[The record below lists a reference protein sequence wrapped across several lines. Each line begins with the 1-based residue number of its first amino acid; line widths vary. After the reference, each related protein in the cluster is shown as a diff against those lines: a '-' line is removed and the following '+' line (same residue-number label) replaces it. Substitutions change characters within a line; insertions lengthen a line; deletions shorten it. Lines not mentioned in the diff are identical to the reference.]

1 MVMKSRRFLRRLAQW
16 MRFRSYSAELAEEVA
31 THREAIERDLI
42 ARGHSPAEA
51 RDAAR
56 RAMGNE
62 TMMREEARGVW
73 LWPRL
78 DTFVADVR
86 YAFRNL
92 ARSWGFSLGTVAVL
106 ALGIGATVAIFSV
119 VNTVLLRPL
128 PYPDAARIVSVETFW
143 STTGRASQGVSGPDF
158 LDWKAQSNVF
168 EKMAVL
174 YGNDDDVTIVNDR
187 AVFAN
192 ARYVSADF
200 FPVFGQTAVAGRLPT
215 ERDVPAGQAEA
226 TIAVVAHHWAVAHF
240 GSADAAIGNVIS
252 VYGSAMEIVGVSA
265 PGFRYPGNSDIW
277 VPSGAPSGNRD
288 DHPYQAVAKL
298 KPGVSLARAHAAM
311 RTIGDNL
318 ARQHAEN
325 RHTTVAVTSLQDRL
339 TGNVQVMLWVL
350 MAAVL
355 AVLLIACANISN
367 LLLARAAA
375 RMREI
380 ALRAALGAGRGRLVR
395 QLLTESCVLGLV
407 AGAVG
412 VFLAFALVPGLVAM
426 SPAGLP
432 RLDEIRVDTTA
443 LLFALGLSLVST
455 MLFGLVPAILT
466 SRLDLSRLLKQG
478 GAKGVTSGGG
488 PRPRA
493 ALVITEVALSVILLA
508 VAGLLLQS
516 FQALQH
522 VNLGFTT
529 HRVLVA
535 RTEYAVDTDADILR
549 RSRFYAEV
557 LDRLRAVPGVDAAAG
572 ISFLPLGQEHRDARD
587 YFIQGQPDAQPGERP
602 GVELYPI
609 TPDYF
614 KTLEVPLRAG
624 RDFDRSDTPERPRV
638 AIINEALAR
647 IAFPNVSPI
656 GKFIRTNQNNNTPW
670 MEIVG
675 VVGDT
680 RWQDPSSAPPLML
693 FVSSLQGAG
702 KSLAILVRTSLDENA
717 LAPVL
722 RTFLRD
728 GNPNVPVRFDTMD
741 QLFADAVASPRFRTQ
756 VIGAFAVLAALL
768 AAVGIFS
775 VLAYLVG
782 QRTREIAV
790 RRAVGA
796 GARDVIRLV
805 VGQGMRL
812 VAIGL
817 VLGLAG
823 ALAVARLLQGL
834 LYEVSPWDVGP
845 YLGALVVIGVA
856 ALLAT
861 LVPAVRA
868 AAITPLIALQQE

>member
-1 MVMKSRRFLRRLAQW
+1 M
-16 MRFRSYSAELAEEVA
+16 
-31 THREAIERDLI
+31 
-42 ARGHSPAEA
+42 
-51 RDAAR
+51 
-56 RAMGNE
+56 
-62 TMMREEARGVW
+62 
-73 LWPRL
+73 
-78 DTFVADVR
+78 
-86 YAFRNL
+86 
-92 ARSWGFSLGTVAVL
+92 
-106 ALGIGATVAIFSV
+106 
-119 VNTVLLRPL
+119 
-128 PYPDAARIVSVETFW
+128 
-143 STTGRASQGVSGPDF
+143 
-158 LDWKAQSNVF
+158 
-168 EKMAVL
+168 
-174 YGNDDDVTIVNDR
+174 
-187 AVFAN
+187 
-192 ARYVSADF
+192 
-200 FPVFGQTAVAGRLPT
+200 
-215 ERDVPAGQAEA
+215 
-226 TIAVVAHHWAVAHF
+226 
-240 GSADAAIGNVIS
+240 
-252 VYGSAMEIVGVSA
+252 
-265 PGFRYPGNSDIW
+265 
-277 VPSGAPSGNRD
+277 
-288 DHPYQAVAKL
+288 
-298 KPGVSLARAHAAM
+298 
-311 RTIGDNL
+311 
-318 ARQHAEN
+318 
-325 RHTTVAVTSLQDRL
+325 
-339 TGNVQVMLWVL
+339 
-350 MAAVL
+350 
-355 AVLLIACANISN
+355 
-367 LLLARAAA
+367 
-375 RMREI
+375 
-380 ALRAALGAGRGRLVR
+380 
-395 QLLTESCVLGLV
+395 
-407 AGAVG
+407 
-412 VFLAFALVPGLVAM
+412 
-426 SPAGLP
+426 
-432 RLDEIRVDTTA
+432 
-443 LLFALGLSLVST
+443 
-455 MLFGLVPAILT
+455 
-466 SRLDLSRLLKQG
+466 
-478 GAKGVTSGGG
+478 
-488 PRPRA
+488 
-493 ALVITEVALSVILLA
+493 
-508 VAGLLLQS
+508 
-516 FQALQH
+516 
-522 VNLGFTT
+522 
-529 HRVLVA
+529 
-535 RTEYAVDTDADILR
+535 
-549 RSRFYAEV
+549 
-557 LDRLRAVPGVDAAAG
+557 
-572 ISFLPLGQEHRDARD
+572 
-587 YFIQGQPDAQPGERP
+587 
-602 GVELYPI
+602 
-609 TPDYF
+609 
-614 KTLEVPLRAG
+614 PLRAG

-638 AIINEALAR
+638 AIINAALAR